1 VFFSPREGHVDRRVL
16 ISGLW
21 GRRRKG
27 GGRRWTNRCSQKDHL
42 AFLEDPYV
50 SFARWVRLP
59 RFDKFALQTLG
70 FGLTVIGLILLFI
83 SLLTGGPES
92 CPSGCVPGVFFWY
105 YVVRDAEF
113 FLSLAFIVLGI
124 VLIIVAI
131 RMKATKETNTVA
143 VHAPASG

>member
-1 VFFSPREGHVDRRVL
+1 M
-16 ISGLW
+16 
-21 GRRRKG
+21 
-27 GGRRWTNRCSQKDHL
+27 
-42 AFLEDPYV
+42 
-50 SFARWVRLP
+50 P